1 MKKLQRGF
9 TLIELMIVVAI
20 IGILAAVA
28 IPSFMDYIKK
38 SKKTEAALQLN
49 KISKNAKSYYGTTSS
64 YVVGVAAELPAKAS
78 TGCCGGGGKDANHC
92 LAVPASFAGDDTWKA
107 LDFQIDEDSLFVYD
121 YTGTATGF
129 TALAVGDLDCDATEI
144 TYSLVGTATDG
155 NPATVLT
162 EPPPNSD

>member
-64 YVVGVAAELPAKAS
+64 YVDGTAVEAPTKGS
-78 TGCCGGGGKDANHC
+78 SGCCGGGGKDTNHC
-92 LAVPASFAGDDTWKA
+92 KADSAAFTADDTWKA
-107 LDFQIDEDSLFVYD
+107 LDFQIDEDTLFVYN
-121 YTGTATGF
+121 YTGTGTGF
-129 TALAVGDLDCDATEI
+129 TATAIGDLDCDTIEI
-144 TYSLVGTATDG
+144 TYTLVGTADKG

-162 EPPPNSD
+162 EPPPNTD